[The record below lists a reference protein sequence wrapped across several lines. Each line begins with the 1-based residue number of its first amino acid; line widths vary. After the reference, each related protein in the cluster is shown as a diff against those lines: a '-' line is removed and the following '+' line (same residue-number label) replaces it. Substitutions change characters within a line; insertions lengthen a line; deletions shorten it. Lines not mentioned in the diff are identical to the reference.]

1 VRPTLTVEPPNA
13 RLRGPTV
20 ICLMVGS
27 AIVYLGIIIVVAGL
41 VCCVKPVR
49 LIGVATRKRASIVV
63 AAGACIAVAGL
74 VLPVSESHITH
85 KQTRLDEFAPAW
97 QFDERH
103 ALAIAAPPDR
113 VFEAIKR
120 VKADEITFFRLLTWI
135 RRGGRPTPPGV
146 LNPGVDKPLLD
157 LVTETSFVWLADEP
171 PHELV
176 VGTVIAAPRGTRG
189 RLTPEVFK
197 KTLPPGFVLA
207 TMNFVVAPDGRGGS
221 NVVTETRVFANS
233 PGVTRT
239 FAAYW
244 RVIYPGSAIIRR
256 MWLRA
261 IERRATA

>member
-1 VRPTLTVEPPNA
+1 MLGYAVVYSGIVVLVAGLIRCIRPIRRLGASTRA
-13 RLRGPTV
+13 RAL
-20 ICLMVGS
+20 
-27 AIVYLGIIIVVAGL
+27 IVVA
-41 VCCVKPVR
+41 V
-49 LIGVATRKRASIVV
+49 
-63 AAGACIAVAGL
+63 GACVAGIGL
-74 VLPVSESHITH
+74 VLPAFDAHVVQ
-85 KQTRLDEFAPAW
+85 KQTHLDEFAPDW

-103 ALAIAAPPDR
+103 ELTIAAPPAR
-113 VFEAIKR
+113 VFDAIRR
-120 VKADEITFFRLLTWI
+120 VRADEIAFFQLLTWI
-135 RRGGRPTPPGV
+135 RRGGRPIPPGV
-146 LNPGVDKPLLD
+146 LNAGIDRPLLD
-157 LVTETSFVWLADEP
+157 VVTETGFVWLANDP

-176 VGTVIAAPRGTRG
+176 VGSVIAAPRGTRG

-207 TMNFVVAPDGRGGS
+207 TMNFVVTPDGRGGS

-233 PGVTRT
+233 SGVKRA